1 VKWQF
6 IAVKL
11 LRALVTLWLIVTF
24 AFVILRLSG
33 DPTEAILGDETDADA
48 IAYYQKKYGLDRPL
62 HEQYIGYFVDV
73 LNGDLGLS
81 FQDERDAIEVV
92 MEAIP
97 RTLQLG
103 STAFVFTLIIGI
115 PLGIIAALHRNKA
128 IDRFTMGFAV
138 FGFSIPNFFLGILLI
153 LIFSLQLRLLPSSGT
168 GGILH
173 LIMPAFTLGT
183 SGAGTIARFVR
194 SSMLEVLN
202 KSYMRTARAKGV
214 PHARRIWW
222 HALPNAAIPIITII
236 GFQLGHLVAGS
247 IITETV
253 FAWPGVG
260 RLLVNSVVSRDLA
273 VVQTILLIVGTT
285 MTLANLTVDIM
296 YSWIDPR
303 MRTSSMADKE

>member
-6 IAVKL
+6 IAIKL

-153 LIFSLQLRLLPSSGT
+153 LIFSLHLRILPSSGA
-168 GGILH
+168 GGLLH
-173 LIMPAFTLGT
+173 MIMPAFTLGT

-222 HALPNAAIPIITII
+222 HALPNAAIPIVTIV

-273 VVQTILLIVGTT
+273 VVQTILLMVGTT

>member
-6 IAVKL
+6 IAIKL

>member
-1 VKWQF
+1 MNLQF
-6 IAVKL
+6 IAIKV
-11 LRALVTLWLIVTF
+11 LRALITLWLIVTF

-48 IAYYQKKYGLDRPL
+48 VAYYQKKYGLDRPL
-62 HEQYIGYFVDV
+62 HEQYIGYFVNV

-92 MEAIP
+92 TEAVP

-103 STAFVFTLIIGI
+103 FSAFGLALAIGI
-115 PLGIIAALHRNKA
+115 PLGIIAALNRNKA

-153 LIFSLQLRLLPSSGT
+153 LMFSLQLRLLPSSGT
-168 GGILH
+168 GSILH

-183 SGAGTIARFVR
+183 SGAGMIARFAR

-222 HALPNAAIPIITII
+222 HALPNAAIPIITIV

-273 VVQTILLIVGTT
+273 IVQAILLMVGTT